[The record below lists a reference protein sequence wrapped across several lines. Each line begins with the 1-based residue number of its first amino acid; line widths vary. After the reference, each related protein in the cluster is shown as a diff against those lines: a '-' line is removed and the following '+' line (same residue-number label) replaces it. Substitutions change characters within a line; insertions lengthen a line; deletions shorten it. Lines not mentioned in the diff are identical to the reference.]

1 MKILL
6 ISDSHG
12 RKNAVEQLI
21 CGQNCDFVF
30 FLGDGVR
37 DVEDIDDSI
46 IKKVSGNCDLFSFEA
61 TTRYEILEG
70 FKIMLTHGHEYKA
83 KLGLETLA
91 FNAKNNNCQIVVF
104 GHIHTQTCEKIN
116 DILLIN
122 PGAFKNG
129 EYAILTLAKNKE
141 PVVEFKKIDI

>member
-12 RKNAVEQLI
+12 RKNEVENLI
-21 CGQNCDFVF
+21 CSQTCDFVF

-37 DVEDIDDSI
+37 DVEDIDESI

-61 TTRYEILEG
+61 ITRYEILEG

-91 FNAKNNNCQIVVF
+91 FNAKNNSCDIVVF
-104 GHIHTQTCEKIN
+104 GHIHKQTCEKMQ
-116 DILLIN
+116 DVLLIN

-129 EYAILTLAKNKE
+129 EYAILTLKKNKE
-141 PVVEFKKIDI
+141 PIVEFKNID

>member
-1 MKILL
+1 
-6 ISDSHG
+6 
-12 RKNAVEQLI
+12 
-21 CGQNCDFVF
+21 
-30 FLGDGVR
+30 
-37 DVEDIDDSI
+37 
-46 IKKVSGNCDLFSFEA
+46 
-61 TTRYEILEG
+61 
-70 FKIMLTHGHEYKA
+70 MLTHGHEYKA

-104 GHIHTQTCEKIN
+104 GHIHTQTCKKIN

-141 PVVEFKKIDI
+141 PIIEFKKIDI